1 MDVCKKTFKC
11 WFSVFSFQQEYLIKL
26 GNTECHPEQFLERR
40 SKLDKLLIIIQNE
53 DIAGFIHKVDS
64 STEFLT

>member
-1 MDVCKKTFKC
+1 MDVCQKNLFNTDLI
-11 WFSVFSFQQEYLIKL
+11 SSLQQEYLIKL

-53 DIAGFIHKVDS
+53 DIAGFIHKVDY
-64 STEFLT
+64 

>member
-1 MDVCKKTFKC
+1 MNVCQKNLFNIDLTF
-11 WFSVFSFQQEYLIKL
+11 SLQQEYLIKL

-53 DIAGFIHKVDS
+53 DIAGFIHKVDY
-64 STEFLT
+64 